1 MEAIA
6 LFENAIIWLR
16 ENYATFQ
23 FFVERDVV
31 WTLQK
36 YLISQIKEQNLPYR
50 VFNDFPI
57 LPGSRRSLCTD
68 LAILNVNGSVE
79 VAAELK
85 YEPSHN
91 RSDIWPT
98 KFGPT
103 VVFWS
108 SDGVGKDI
116 GRIKEFVTQEKTK
129 VAYSVFIDE
138 NGFFS
143 HKPPHPDSQW
153 IHWDTSDA
161 SSHHVSILWSQVSV
175 QITSKRKYENLSESK
190 TEQNHEH
197 L

>member
-1 MEAIA
+1 M
-6 LFENAIIWLR
+6 
-16 ENYATFQ
+16 
-23 FFVERDVV
+23 
-31 WTLQK
+31 
-36 YLISQIKEQNLPYR
+36 
-50 VFNDFPI
+50 
-57 LPGSRRSLCTD
+57 
-68 LAILNVNGSVE
+68 NGSVE
-79 VAAELK
+79 VAAEFK

-103 VVFWS
+103 VVFWGN
-108 SDGVGKDI
+108 DGVGKDI
-116 GRIKEFVTQEKTK
+116 ERIKEFVTREKTK

-153 IHWDTSDA
+153 IHWDTNDA
-161 SSHHVSILWSQVSV
+161 SSHHVSILWSQV